1 MRRPLPTKPL
11 ATLLTLLLCAGPL
24 AGCYNAYTID
34 KTELSKLQSGQEAD
48 KVTITSTGSES
59 VEISPETPLEVQVN
73 SGETYRITPFNFL
86 LNESQLVSPD
96 YDLLL
101 LSDAV
106 QGATV
111 REISYGKTFGLIGG
125 VAAAVA
131 AGFVVLAVT
140 Q

>member
-1 MRRPLPTKPL
+1 MRRSPLTAPL
-11 ATLLTLLLCAGPL
+11 ALTLCFTLCCAL
-24 AGCYNAYTID
+24 SGCYNSYTID
-34 KTELSKLQSGQEAD
+34 KEELSKLQSGQEAD
-48 KVTITSTGSES
+48 KITVNSTTNER
-59 VEISPETPLEVQVN
+59 VEISPETPLEVQVG
-73 SGETYRITPFNFL
+73 SGDTYRITPFNFL

-101 LSDAV
+101 QADAV
-106 QGATV
+106 RGAQV

-125 VAAAVA
+125 VVAAVA